1 MNRILS
7 LLLAFTLVFALAA
20 CGSEDAENDETT
32 QEPGVVAPEGDN
44 TNSPE
49 EGTEDNGAAGENT
62 TGNTTTGNTTNGGP
76 NSTNTNKPSA
86 GGSTTNGGSSSN
98 HNTSSQKPSTG
109 GSSGSTS
116 SDQDD
121 LTTLMGKLMKG
132 TDGDMKVETKDISPD
147 AFSSDLFIDYIEG
160 AKAVSSNAMMSSVA
174 HSVCLLKVPDGT
186 DAAKVADQINK
197 NKDPRKWICVEAEK
211 ALVLQKG
218 NYILLAMSTTDM
230 VDTVSKNFKA
240 IF

>member
-1 MNRILS
+1 MNRIVS
-7 LLLAFTLVFALAA
+7 LLLALTLVFALAA
-20 CGSEDAENDETT
+20 CGSKDAENDAAT
-32 QEPGVVAPEGDN
+32 QEPGVVAPVGDD
-44 TNSPE
+44 TNPPAE
-49 EGTEDNGAAGENT
+49 EMDDNGAAGEN
-62 TGNTTTGNTTNGGP
+62 NTGNTTNVSP
-76 NSTNTNKPSA
+76 NSTNTNKPSTS
-86 GGSTTNGGSSSN
+86 GSTRNGGSSSN
-98 HNTSSQKPSTG
+98 HNSPSQKPSTG

-147 AFSSDLFIDYIEG
+147 AFPSDLFIDYIEG
-160 AKAVSSNAMMSSVA
+160 AKAVSSSAMMSSVA

-186 DAAKVADQINK
+186 DAAKVADQMNK

-218 NYILLAMSTTDM
+218 NYILLAMSTTDI

-240 IF
+240 MF